1 MAKII
6 IAPNNFK
13 KELIK
18 KYRKDDPF
26 FDIYI
31 YSKEELINLIYP
43 SLKKESA
50 HLLIKEFNLSYKSAL
65 KYCYFLRFIDE
76 TNKSLIKELTPLYE
90 YLKKKNCFLYDEYAK
105 NIVFNKNVD
114 VFGYY
119 KEDYLLEKLFKTLQI
134 TPNFNE
140 FNINL
145 ESNNVNIYDTIEE
158 ETHHLFI
165 KILDLINNDN
175 VDINDIYIYGY
186 NKDYEFYFD
195 YYSKLYGIN
204 FNNLPLNKFKQINFV
219 KNFLKDFENGL
230 NIEQCFNNI
239 DTKNINKD
247 IFESFQEIIL
257 NNHFDDLNLK
267 QQLDVFNNV
276 LNVEVDA
283 NKFDKAVTILNNV
296 SNFNNKHVFCIGFN
310 QNNYPKIVFDND
322 LIFDSDKEILSLL
335 TSKQENII
343 NRKSLLE
350 FLSSENHFYYSFA
363 AKSYLDNYYLSFLA
377 STYNFKII
385 KNNVL
390 SYDYSNLA
398 SLNSVCKIEDLYYKF
413 NKDDFY
419 LNSYR
424 KILNYKYNSYDNTFK
439 KFPIFDNNSLLKYSY
454 SSLNKYAL
462 CPFYYYVDEVLK
474 LQVGDTS
481 FYATIGSF
489 VHAIYEIGLRYNL
502 TFEDAYQKCLNNE
515 QFSFNIKEK
524 FILSGLLH
532 RIKDIYNFNQ
542 EHLSKIRNYDIY
554 LEKWFTYQLN
564 EHSIING
571 KIDKII
577 VLNDQYY
584 FIVDYK
590 TGSKN
595 YQEGLYKYGI
605 DLQLPVYSLLTYQND
620 LFKDVSL
627 AGIYYQEIFNDIKD
641 NDTKNFKLSGLSLDD
656 SSFCYL
662 IDADN
667 YIKNHKKYS
676 CSENKFIDNIN
687 LTKENYLNFDKEI
700 RNNVFDI
707 YPILS
712 NKNKEKVNAC
722 QYCKNKDI
730 CFVKYHQ
737 KRIVADE
744 SEE

>member
-18 KYRKDDPF
+18 KYRKDNPF

-31 YSKEELINLIYP
+31 YSKEELIDLVYP
-43 SLKKESA
+43 FLKKESVY
-50 HLLIKEFNLSYKSAL
+50 LLIKEFNLSYKSAL
-65 KYCYFLRFIDE
+65 KYSYFLRFVDYSNE
-76 TNKSLIKELTPLYE
+76 ALIKELKPFYE
-90 YLKKKNCFLYDEYAK
+90 YLKKQNCFLYDEYGK
-105 NIVFNKNVD
+105 NIVMKKSVD

-119 KEDYLLEKLFKTLQI
+119 KEDYLLEKIFKTLQI
-134 TPNFNE
+134 TPNFHD

-145 ESNNVNIYDTIEE
+145 DSNKVHIYDTIEE
-158 ETHHLFI
+158 EVHHLFI
-165 KILDLINNDN
+165 KILDLINDN

-204 FNNLPLNKFKQINFV
+204 FNNLPLNKFKQLNFV
-219 KNFLKDFENGL
+219 KTFLKDFQNGL
-230 NIEQCFNNI
+230 SLDDCFNNLSN
-239 DTKNINKD
+239 KNISQD
-247 IFESFQEIIL
+247 IFEKFQEIIL
-257 NNHFDDLNLK
+257 TNHYDDLNLN

-276 LNVEVDA
+276 LNVEVEA
-283 NKFDKAVTILNNV
+283 NKFDNAVTILNNV

-310 QNNYPKIVFDND
+310 QSNYPKIVFDND

-350 FLSSENHFYYSFA
+350 FLSSNNCFYYSFSS
-363 AKSYLDNYYLSFLA
+363 KSYLDNYYLSFLA
-377 STYNFKII
+377 SAYNFKLI
-385 KNNVL
+385 KQSEL
-390 SYDYSNLA
+390 SYDYCNLA
-398 SLNSVCKIEDLYYKF
+398 SLNSVCKIEDLHYKF

-424 KILNYKYNSYDNTFK
+424 QTLNYKYNSYDNSFK
-439 KFPIFDNNSLLKYSY
+439 KFSLFDKDSLLKYSY

-462 CPFYYYVDEVLK
+462 CPFSYYVDEVLK
-474 LQVGDTS
+474 LQVGDPS

-489 VHAIYEIGLRYNL
+489 VHSIYEIGLRYNL
-502 TFEDAYQKCLNNE
+502 TFDDAYQRCLNNG
-515 QFSFNIKEK
+515 QFNFDIKEK
-524 FILSGLLH
+524 FILSGLFQ

-542 EHLSKIRNYDIY
+542 EQLLKINNHEIF

-564 EHSIING
+564 QYSIING

-577 VLNDQYY
+577 VVDNQYY

-590 TGSKN
+590 TGSKP
-595 YQEGLYKYGI
+595 YKEGLYKYGI
-605 DLQLPVYSLLTYQND
+605 DLQLPVYSLLTYQDD

-641 NDTKNFKLSGLSLDD
+641 NDTKNFKLSGLSLNNT
-656 SSFCYL
+656 SYWNL

-667 YIKNHKKYS
+667 YIKNPKKNS
-676 CSENKFIDNIN
+676 CSEDKFIDNIN
-687 LTKENYLNFDKEI
+687 LTKEKYLNFDDKI
-700 RNNVFDI
+700 RNNIFDI

-712 NKNKEKVNAC
+712 NKNKENIDAC
-722 QYCKNKDI
+722 TYCKNKDI
-730 CFVKYHQ
+730 CFVKYQQ
-737 KRIVADE
+737 KRIVANE